1 MKNSNIERIG
11 VYKVGL
17 FFLEEL
23 KWIEREQPIS
33 DHGIDMQLEIV
44 EEDKV
49 TGILI
54 GLQIKSGESYLKERK
69 DNNIIYRSNN
79 LRHLEYWENHSLP
92 ILIII
97 HNPKNNK
104 LYWQSIASK
113 NANIVTSPKS
123 WKMTIPLEQKLT
135 SSSKE
140 DILNECFNFDN
151 YQIIEENNISNSLQI
166 KYTAKIIITA
176 KEKYIIK
183 RIIKN
188 VYTKLINEYGDIN
201 TLTVWFYKNSYEI
214 LNGLPVI
221 TAQWNNPK
229 NEKTSNTITIKS
241 NDKINNINLEWNSTY
256 QIFNKFHISNDNF
269 ISKFKY
275 IKICDEKVNYCISVL
290 ETLKTKNLEEFK
302 EYILLE
308 KNNIRNNFN
317 YISDEGYQLSTEL
330 NNLKHYRNNI
340 ISDIDNILMIVEN
353 QVISNIKID
362 TQIKSI
368 RENIELYKCL
378 ILMIE

>member
-123 WKMTIPLEQKLT
+123 CKMTIPLEQELT